1 MDAQH
6 NQKKHLVKQSG
17 TALGRE
23 LTQSNSLAFSLA
35 HSTVPTIVIMLIAGR
50 RMKSKNT
57 SAHLTRRAEMQQI
70 QSATRNEI
78 RMLQK
83 EICQATI
90 GTLQVLNRTRNVILV
105 DMPWMS
111 RLTYIELILSF
122 KSIIMYARPPSRRIS
137 KLLKKMLEPIDLLL
151 NSLP

>member
-1 MDAQH
+1 MRNQPITKLKITDQGLLPDGYYKETKNELVKNWEMDAQH

-57 SAHLTRRAEMQQI
+57 SAHLTRRAEMQ
-70 QSATRNEI
+70 
-78 RMLQK
+78 
-83 EICQATI
+83 
-90 GTLQVLNRTRNVILV
+90 
-105 DMPWMS
+105 
-111 RLTYIELILSF
+111 
-122 KSIIMYARPPSRRIS
+122 
-137 KLLKKMLEPIDLLL
+137 
-151 NSLP
+151 